1 MRKANE
7 TKETVIRDLDL
18 VSRARAGDQAAFGK
32 LVERYQRPL
41 EGILIPLASDPD
53 HARDLVQETVLKA
66 WKSLSLYDGKHRFST
81 WFFRIGVNLAISVR
95 RRAQLEARLKESAD
109 PRSPAARL
117 TPPESP
123 LEAALLKEDTDRL
136 RVAIGALPDRYK
148 KILQFRYVEGLS
160 CKEIAER
167 LDTTPNTVSIVL
179 FRAKQRLKEDLEE
192 S

>member
-7 TKETVIRDLDL
+7 PKETVIRDQDL
-18 VSRARAGDQAAFGK
+18 VVRAKAGEQEAYGE
-32 LVERYQRPL
+32 LVERYQRSL
-41 EGILIPLASDPD
+41 EGILVPLASDPD
-53 HARDLVQETVLKA
+53 HARDLAQETVLKA
-66 WKSLSLYDGKHRFST
+66 WKNLNLYDGKHRFST

-95 RRAQLEARLKESAD
+95 RRAQLEARVKESAD
-109 PRSPAARL
+109 PRGPAARL
-117 TPPESP
+117 APPESP
-123 LEAALLKEDTDRL
+123 VEAVLLKEDTERL
-136 RVAIGALPDRYK
+136 RVAVAALPDRYK
-148 KILQFRYVEGLS
+148 KILSLRYVEGLA

>member
-7 TKETVIRDLDL
+7 PKETVIRDQDL
-18 VSRARAGDQAAFGK
+18 VVRAKAGEQEAYGE
-32 LVERYQRPL
+32 LVERYQRSL
-41 EGILIPLASDPD
+41 EGILVPLASDPD
-53 HARDLVQETVLKA
+53 HARDLAQETVLKA
-66 WKSLSLYDGKHRFST
+66 WKSLNLYDGKHRFST

-123 LEAALLKEDTDRL
+123 VEAVLLKEDTERL
-136 RVAIGALPDRYK
+136 REAIAALPDRYK
-148 KILQFRYVEGLS
+148 KILSYRYVEELS

-167 LDTTPNTVSIVL
+167 LGTTPNTVSIVL

>member
-7 TKETVIRDLDL
+7 PKETSTPDQDL
-18 VSRARAGDQAAFGK
+18 VVRARQGEQEAYGA
-32 LVERYQRPL
+32 LVQRYQRPL
-41 EGILIPLASDPD
+41 EGILIPLASDRD

-66 WKSLSLYDGKHRFST
+66 WKSLDLYDGKHRFST

-95 RRAQLEARLKESAD
+95 RRAQLLVKLKESGD
-109 PRSPAARL
+109 PRAPAARL

-123 LEAALLKEDTDRL
+123 VEAALLKEDADRL
-136 RVAIGALPDRYK
+136 RVAIAALPDRYK
-148 KILQFRYVEGLS
+148 RMLEYRYVEELT

>member
-7 TKETVIRDLDL
+7 PKDTVIRDQDL
-18 VSRARAGDQAAFGK
+18 VVRARAGDQEAYGE
-32 LVERYQRPL
+32 LVQRYQRSL
-41 EGILIPLASDPD
+41 EGILVPLASDPD

-66 WKSLSLYDGKHRFST
+66 WKSLNLYDGKHRFST
-81 WFFRIGVNLAISVR
+81 WFFRIGVNFAISVR

-123 LEAALLKEDTDRL
+123 VEAALLKEDVERL
-136 RVAIGALPDRYK
+136 RVAIKALPDRYK
-148 KILQFRYVEGLS
+148 KILSYRYVDGLS
-160 CKEIAER
+160 CKQIAER
-167 LDTTPNTVSIVL
+167 LNTTPNTVSIVL

>member
-7 TKETVIRDLDL
+7 PKETVIGDQDL
-18 VSRARAGDQAAFGK
+18 VARAKAGEQEAYGE
-32 LVERYQRPL
+32 LVERYQRSL
-41 EGILIPLASDPD
+41 EGILVPLASDPD
-53 HARDLVQETVLKA
+53 HARDLAQETVLKA
-66 WKSLSLYDGKHRFST
+66 WKSLNLYDGKHRFST

-123 LEAALLKEDTDRL
+123 VEAVLLKEDTERL
-136 RVAIGALPDRYK
+136 REAIAALPDRYK
-148 KILQFRYVEGLS
+148 KILSYRYVEELS

-167 LDTTPNTVSIVL
+167 LGTTPNTVSIVL
-179 FRAKQRLKEDLEE
+179 FRAKQRLKGDLEE